1 MTVTHTDRAKGP
13 DMLYRLLAARD
24 TAQVEAHPGIV
35 DRVPF
40 SHPGIVDR
48 VPFSRLY
55 GRLLFE
61 YRLHL
66 SIDDQGVITLEP
78 GNKRRRMEQI
88 TMIVSVSETEGG
100 ESWAYATLQVH
111 DGKSWIATPR
121 QMAHIGG
128 PARNATAYLR
138 MFLNCEELERLTL
151 KLVDL
156 LITDLTTGGGD
167 PWL

>member
-1 MTVTHTDRAKGP
+1 MAVRHTEGVDCP

-24 TAQVEAHPGIV
+24 TAQVKA
-35 DRVPF
+35 
-40 SHPGIVDR
+40 HPGIVDR

-55 GRLLFE
+55 GRDRFE

-66 SIDDQGVITLEP
+66 AVDDKGVITLEP
-78 GNKRRRMEQI
+78 GSRRLKTDKI
-88 TMIVSVSETEGG
+88 SMIVTVLEDEFRG
-100 ESWAYATLQVH
+100 SWVRCTLQTH
-111 DGKSWIATPR
+111 DGNSWIATNYK
-121 QMAHIGG
+121 MARIGG

-138 MFLNCEELERLTL
+138 MFLNCEELEELTL

-167 PWL
+167 PWLTGGDPWL

>member
-1 MTVTHTDRAKGP
+1 MAVRHTEGGDCP

-24 TAQVEAHPGIV
+24 TAQVKAHPGIV

-40 SHPGIVDR
+40 SR
-48 VPFSRLY
+48 PFSRLY

-66 SIDDQGVITLEP
+66 AIDDQGVIKLEP
-78 GNKRRRMEQI
+78 GNKRRKMEQI
-88 TMIVSVSETEGG
+88 TMIVSVSEAEGG
-100 ESWAYATLQVH
+100 ESWADATLQVH
-111 DGKSWIATPR
+111 DGNSWIATPR
-121 QMAHIGG
+121 KMAHIGG
-128 PARNATAYLR
+128 PARNATDYLR
-138 MFLNCEELERLTL
+138 MFLNCEELEELTL
-151 KLVDL
+151 KLVNL

>member
-1 MTVTHTDRAKGP
+1 MAVRHTEGVDCP

-24 TAQVEAHPGIV
+24 TARVKAHQGIV
-35 DRVPF
+35 
-40 SHPGIVDR
+40 GR

-55 GRLLFE
+55 GSMLL

-66 SIDDQGVITLEP
+66 NIDDKGVINLEP
-78 GNKRRRMEQI
+78 GNKRLKMERI
-88 TMIVSVSETEGG
+88 TMIVSVLEAEGG

-121 QMAHIGG
+121 KMVRIGGG

-138 MFLNCEELERLTL
+138 MFLNCEELEELTL
-151 KLVDL
+151 KLVDQ
-156 LITDLTTGGGD
+156 LITDTTTGGDD

>member
-1 MTVTHTDRAKGP
+1 MAVRHTEGVDCP

-24 TAQVEAHPGIV
+24 TAQVKAHPGIV

-40 SHPGIVDR
+40 SRPGIVDR

-61 YRLHL
+61 YRLL
-66 SIDDQGVITLEP
+66 LAIDDQGVITLEP
-78 GNKRRRMEQI
+78 GNKRRMMEQI
-88 TMIVSVSETEGG
+88 TMIVSVSESDGG
-100 ESWAYATLQVH
+100 ESWANAGLQVH
-111 DGKSWIATPR
+111 DGNSWIATPR
-121 QMAHIGG
+121 TMAHIGG
-128 PARNATAYLR
+128 PACNATAYLR
-138 MFLNCEELERLTL
+138 MFLNCEELEGFTL

>member
-1 MTVTHTDRAKGP
+1 MAVRHTEGGDCP

-24 TAQVEAHPGIV
+24 TAKVTAHPGIV
-35 DRVPF
+35 DRVP
-40 SHPGIVDR
+40 I
-48 VPFSRLY
+48 SRLY

-66 SIDDQGVITLEP
+66 AIDDQGVIKLEP
-78 GNKRRRMEQI
+78 GNKRRKMEQI
-88 TMIVSVSETEGG
+88 TMIVSVSDAEGG
-100 ESWAYATLQVH
+100 ESWAYARLQVH
-111 DGKSWIATPR
+111 DGNSWIATPL

-128 PARNATAYLR
+128 PARNATAYLS
-138 MFLNCEELERLTL
+138 MFLNFEELEKLTL

>member
-1 MTVTHTDRAKGP
+1 MAVRHTEGVDCP

-24 TAQVEAHPGIV
+24 TAKVTA
-35 DRVPF
+35 
-40 SHPGIVDR
+40 HPGIVDR

-55 GRLLFE
+55 GRMLFE

-66 SIDDQGVITLEP
+66 AIDDQGVIKLEP
-78 GNKRRRMEQI
+78 GNKRRKMEQI
-88 TMIVSVSETEGG
+88 TMIVAVDEDEGG
-100 ESWAYATLQVH
+100 GSWANVTLQVH
-111 DGKSWIATPR
+111 DGNSWIATPR
-121 QMAHIGG
+121 KMARIGG
-128 PARNATAYLR
+128 PARNATSYLR
-138 MFLNCEELERLTL
+138 MFLNCEEIEELTL

>member
-1 MTVTHTDRAKGP
+1 MAVTHTEGVDCP

-24 TAQVEAHPGIV
+24 TAQVEAN
-35 DRVPF
+35 
-40 SHPGIVDR
+40 PGIVDR

-55 GRLLFE
+55 GRMLFE

-66 SIDDQGVITLEP
+66 AIDDQGAITIEP
-78 GNKRRRMEQI
+78 GDKRPKMDKI
-88 TMIVSVSETEGG
+88 TMIAEVAEDECGG
-100 ESWAYATLQVH
+100 SWAYATLLTH
-111 DGKSWIATPR
+111 DGKSWIATPSK
-121 QMAHIGG
+121 MARIGG

-138 MFLNCEELERLTL
+138 MFLNCEELEGLTL

>member
-1 MTVTHTDRAKGP
+1 MAVRHTEGGDCP

-24 TAQVEAHPGIV
+24 TAQVTA
-35 DRVPF
+35 
-40 SHPGIVDR
+40 HPGIVDR

-55 GRLLFE
+55 GRPLFE

-66 SIDDQGVITLEP
+66 AIDDQGVIKLEP

-88 TMIVSVSETEGG
+88 TMIVSVSEDEGG

-111 DGKSWIATPR
+111 DGNSWIATPR
-121 QMAHIGG
+121 TMAHIGG

-138 MFLNCEELERLTL
+138 MFLNCEELEGLTL

>member
-1 MTVTHTDRAKGP
+1 MAVTHTEGVDCP

-24 TAQVEAHPGIV
+24 TAQVTA
-35 DRVPF
+35 
-40 SHPGIVDR
+40 HPGIVDR

-66 SIDDQGVITLEP
+66 AIDDQGVIKLEP

-88 TMIVSVSETEGG
+88 TMIVSVSEAEGG

-111 DGKSWIATPR
+111 DGKSWISTPR
-121 QMAHIGG
+121 TMAHIGG
-128 PARNATAYLR
+128 PARNSTAYLR
-138 MFLNCEELERLTL
+138 MFLNCEELEELTL

>member
-1 MTVTHTDRAKGP
+1 MAVRHTERVDCP

-24 TAQVEAHPGIV
+24 TAQVKA
-35 DRVPF
+35 
-40 SHPGIVDR
+40 HPGIVDR

-55 GRLLFE
+55 GRYRFE

-66 SIDDQGVITLEP
+66 AVDDKGVITLEP
-78 GNKRRRMEQI
+78 GSRRLKTDKI
-88 TMIVSVSETEGG
+88 TMIAAFLED
-100 ESWAYATLQVH
+100 ESSGSWVRCTLQTH
-111 DGKSWIATPR
+111 DGNSWIATNYK
-121 QMAHIGG
+121 MARIGG
-128 PARNATAYLR
+128 PGRNATDYLR
-138 MFLNCEELERLTL
+138 MFLNCEELEELTL

>member
-1 MTVTHTDRAKGP
+1 MAVRHTEGGDCP

-24 TAQVEAHPGIV
+24 TAKVKAHPGIV

-40 SHPGIVDR
+40 SRIYG
-48 VPFSRLY
+48 RLLFDY

-66 SIDDQGVITLEP
+66 AIDDQGVIKLEP
-78 GNKRRRMEQI
+78 GNKRRKMEQI
-88 TMIVSVSETEGG
+88 TMIVSVSEAEGG
-100 ESWAYATLQVH
+100 ESWAEATLQVH
-111 DGKSWIATPR
+111 DGNSWIATPR
-121 QMAHIGG
+121 KMAHIGG
-128 PARNATAYLR
+128 PARNATDYLR
-138 MFLNCEELERLTL
+138 MFLNCEELEELTL
-151 KLVDL
+151 KLVNL

>member
-1 MTVTHTDRAKGP
+1 MAVRHTEGVDCP

-24 TAQVEAHPGIV
+24 TAQVKA
-35 DRVPF
+35 
-40 SHPGIVDR
+40 HPGIVDR

-66 SIDDQGVITLEP
+66 AIDDQGVITLEP
-78 GNKRRRMEQI
+78 GNKHRRMEQI
-88 TMIVSVSETEGG
+88 TMVVSVEEISVSEIEGVK
-100 ESWAYATLQVH
+100 SWAFATLQVH
-111 DGKSWIATPR
+111 DGNSWITTPFR
-121 QMAHIGG
+121 TAHIGG
-128 PARNATAYLR
+128 PARNATVYLR
-138 MFLNCEELERLTL
+138 MFLNCEELEELSL
-151 KLVDL
+151 NLVDL

>member
-1 MTVTHTDRAKGP
+1 MAVRHTEGVDCP

-24 TAQVEAHPGIV
+24 TAQVKA
-35 DRVPF
+35 
-40 SHPGIVDR
+40 HPGIVDR

-55 GRLLFE
+55 GRDRFE

-66 SIDDQGVITLEP
+66 AVDDKGVITLEP
-78 GNKRRRMEQI
+78 GSRRLKTDKI
-88 TMIVSVSETEGG
+88 SMIVTVLEDEFRG
-100 ESWAYATLQVH
+100 SWVRCTLQTH
-111 DGKSWIATPR
+111 DGNSWIATNYK
-121 QMAHIGG
+121 MARIGG

-138 MFLNCEELERLTL
+138 MFLNCEELEELTL

>member
-1 MTVTHTDRAKGP
+1 MAVRHTEVVDCP
-13 DMLYRLLAARD
+13 DLLYRLLAARD

-40 SHPGIVDR
+40 S
-48 VPFSRLY
+48 RLY
-55 GRLLFE
+55 GMQLFE

-66 SIDDQGVITLEP
+66 AINDQGVIKLEP
-78 GNKRRRMEQI
+78 GNKRRKMEQI
-88 TMIVSVSETEGG
+88 TMIVSVAEDECGG
-100 ESWAYATLQVH
+100 SWAYARLQVH
-111 DGKSWIATPR
+111 DGNSWISTPLKMTR
-121 QMAHIGG
+121 IGG
-128 PARNATAYLR
+128 PARYATDYLR
-138 MFLNCEELERLTL
+138 MFLNCEELEELTL